1 MKRPRGRFWSHD
13 EDDAVR
19 RLYPA
24 GGAEAVHE
32 TLKHR
37 TLGAIRNRASLLGLP
52 ARNPVGMA
60 WNTETIE
67 RIVSMIPRD
76 PRPTNAEIA
85 AEMGCS
91 VTALATLLSRR
102 GISNS
107 HGAEARR
114 AGRFAVQMRPC
125 ICCRVPF
132 RPESRVNRLCQRCN
146 AEISAM
152 AA

>member
-1 MKRPRGRFWSHD
+1 MKRPKGKFWSHD
-13 EDDAVR
+13 EDAAVR
-19 RLYPA
+19 CLYPI

-37 TLGAIRNRASLLGLP
+37 TLGAIRNRTSLLGLP

-60 WNTETIE
+60 WNAVTIE
-67 RIVSMIPRD
+67 RIVSMISRD

-85 AEMGCS
+85 SELGCS

-102 GISNS
+102 GISNA

-114 AGRFAVQMRPC
+114 AGRLARQMRPC
-125 ICCRVPF
+125 LCCRVPF
-132 RPESRVNRLCQRCN
+132 RPESRINRLCQRCN
-146 AEISAM
+146 SEISAM

>member
-1 MKRPRGRFWSHD
+1 MKPPKGKFWAID

-19 RLYPA
+19 RLYPI

-32 TLKHR
+32 VLPHR
-37 TLGAIRNRASLLGLP
+37 TLGAIRNRASVLGLP

-60 WNTETIE
+60 WNTETIK
-67 RIVSMIPRD
+67 RIVSMISRN

-85 AEMGCS
+85 AEMGVS

-114 AGRFAVQMRPC
+114 AGRLAVQMQPC

-146 AEISAM
+146 SEISQM